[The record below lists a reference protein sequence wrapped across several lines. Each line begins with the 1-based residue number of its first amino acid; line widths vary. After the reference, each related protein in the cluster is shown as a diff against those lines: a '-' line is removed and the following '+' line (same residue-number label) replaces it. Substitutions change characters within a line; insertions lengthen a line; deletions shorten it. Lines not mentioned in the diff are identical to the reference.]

1 MIERTTLKNE
11 IGFDCV
17 EMIALLKNKET
28 KITYLI
34 LIANF
39 RPPVNK
45 FVLEFPGGIMDDGNL
60 EENALREL
68 KEETGYVGKISENSI
83 SPILFSDPWKSNES
97 CKSLVVEIDEDENKN
112 PK

>member
-1 MIERTTLKNE
+1 MIERNLKNE
-11 IGFDCV
+11 IGFV

-28 KITYLI
+28 QTTYLI

-60 EENALREL
+60 EENALR
-68 KEETGYVGKISENSI
+68 
-83 SPILFSDPWKSNES
+83 
-97 CKSLVVEIDEDENKN
+97 
-112 PK
+112 